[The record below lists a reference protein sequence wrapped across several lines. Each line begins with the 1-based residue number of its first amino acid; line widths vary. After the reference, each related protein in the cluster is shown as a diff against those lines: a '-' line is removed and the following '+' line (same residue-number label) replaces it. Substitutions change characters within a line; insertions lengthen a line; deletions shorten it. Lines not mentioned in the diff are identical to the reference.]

1 MIRRR
6 FFQSSVQGDDVDDIY
21 WLDSN
26 GQRMSAEAWDD
37 PLNRSLGMLLLGYC
51 SQIDEQGACII
62 GDNLLVLMNADSKA
76 VSFAMPRSVQRF
88 RMFERLFDTF
98 DGDIS
103 IVPCDPTQPYPLHPW
118 SMALFRNKVGH

>member
-1 MIRRR
+1 
-6 FFQSSVQGDDVDDIY
+6 
-21 WLDSN
+21 
-26 GQRMSAEAWDD
+26 MSAEAWDD
-37 PLNRSLGMLLLGYC
+37 PLKRSLGMLLLGHC

-62 GDNLLVLMNADSKA
+62 GDNLLVLMNAGNNA

-103 IVPCDPTQPYPLHPW
+103 IVTCDPTHPYPLRPW